1 MLGGASPIHR
11 QHLKQAIRIC
21 IGRHIPLGA
30 PINSICQ
37 FLHTACSTRAVTHSK
52 AHPPDHQTSAERNFQ
67 LAHAHFGTSHSR
79 SPNSRPSMKA
89 KQSPTTGTLDSYP
102 QEVVAAIDTCL
113 AQARE
118 SVDCE
123 AVKRIKDIPIYSRYF
138 TDRECV
144 NRLAWD
150 AVATSRPQRA
160 LQVLKIAHHF
170 GCYLKPNHYEGVAYH
185 LAGRSHWALIPLLVT
200 TARHHCGR
208 ASVRLLNWNM
218 RSLVEN
224 QRYDQL
230 DHAFEEFTN
239 ADLPPNR
246 RTFHLLISG
255 HLRNRNLN
263 SAKQY
268 MEKMAVAGFPVD
280 PSTHAVIVAAYRSL
294 GVDLKVQIRAFESL
308 RDLDGRLSTVV
319 LNSIVQQLLD
329 SRDEK
334 AATRFMLAFDLPGG
348 RSQDSTGSGSTTG
361 LVGEHAPDILSMR
374 TPTDP
379 PAVKPNTATF
389 SILLRYMAREG
400 KLSRMLKLLDHMK
413 RAGVHPDPSIL
424 AALIRGYLAAGHSRE
439 AISVVAM
446 LLNTRSTV
454 AAGVFCSMMQ
464 VQPLTTL
471 PVDVQGVPLT
481 VHIFN
486 ALMSGLL
493 DVMGLKAMRDI
504 LRTMRAVGISPD
516 SHTVEIFMSFLER
529 AQGTGPRQLI
539 RVLRSFSSPSLR
551 PTIRHI
557 HIILRSILRR
567 EKFRVHGCGWDTT
580 AAKYSKKRT
589 FNPRFPEGRILDTTE
604 HYHPTAGLK
613 LPRRLRLKSWFGPIL
628 QSVSRQAIQSD
639 RATIALRLRHE
650 AVARSDMGTS
660 QTAFRNMLDQ
670 GLHPTIH
677 HYSTLMD
684 GYAKMGDIR
693 GAKQVLRDVLEA
705 GIQPNAIMYTI
716 LVNGYGRQGKPDE
729 AMQAFRAM
737 IRAGIVP
744 DVPSIDAVAHAY
756 FAVGAYSVARRV
768 LREMWAQIQPF
779 PPELEHADLRTL
791 AVTFRSYSL
800 NPEHGRHKLSMR
812 QQRLLHWKMRA
823 IKTEWMRFEQWTGSC
838 PLSGGID
845 GHDGYP
851 HKEE

>member
-11 QHLKQAIRIC
+11 QHFKQAIRIY
-21 IGRHIPLGA
+21 IGSHILLGT
-30 PINSICQ
+30 PIYSICQ
-37 FLHTACSTRAVTHSK
+37 SRHTACSTRAVTHSK

-67 LAHAHFGTSHSR
+67 PAHAHFGTFHCR
-79 SPNSRPSMKA
+79 SPGSQHFVKA
-89 KQSPTTGTLDSYP
+89 KKSPTTGTLDSYP
-102 QEVVAAIDTCL
+102 QEVVAVIDTCL

-118 SVDCE
+118 LVDCE

-144 NRLAWD
+144 NRLAQD
-150 AVATSRPQRA
+150 AVASSRPQRA
-160 LQVLKIAHHF
+160 LQILKIAHHL

-185 LAGRSHWALIPLLVT
+185 LAGRSHWALILLLVAF
-200 TARHHCGR
+200 ARHHCGR
-208 ASVRLLNWNM
+208 VSVRLLNWNM
-218 RSLVEN
+218 RALVEI

-230 DHAFEEFTN
+230 GHAFEEFKN
-239 ADLPPNR
+239 ANLPPNR

-268 MEKMAVAGFPVD
+268 IEKMVVAGFPVD
-280 PSTHAVIVAAYRSL
+280 SSTHAVIVAAYRSL
-294 GVDLKVQIRAFESL
+294 GVDPKVQIRAFESL
-308 RDLDGRLSTVV
+308 RDLDGPLSTVV

-329 SRDEK
+329 SKDEK
-334 AATRFMLAFDLPGG
+334 AAARFMLAFDLPGG
-348 RSQDSTGSGSTTG
+348 RGQDSTRSGSTTG
-361 LVGEHAPDILSMR
+361 LVGEHTPDSLSTR
-374 TPTDP
+374 ITIDP
-379 PAVKPNTATF
+379 PTVKPNAATF

-424 AALIRGYLAAGHSRE
+424 AALIQGYLVAGHSRE
-439 AISVVAM
+439 AISVVAV
-446 LLNTRSTV
+446 LLNTRSTT
-454 AAGVFCSMMQ
+454 AAGIFCNMMQ
-464 VQPLTTL
+464 VQPLTIL

-516 SHTVEIFMSFLER
+516 SHTVEILMSFLER

-567 EKFRVHGCGWDTT
+567 EKFMVHGCGWDTT

-589 FNPRFPEGRILDTTE
+589 HKPKFPEGRILDTTE
-604 HYHPTAGLK
+604 QYHPTAGLR

-639 RATIALRLRHE
+639 RATIALRLKHE
-650 AVARSDMGTS
+650 AVASSDMETS

-693 GAKQVLRDVLEA
+693 GAKQVLRDALEA
-705 GIQPNAIMYTI
+705 GVQPNAIMYTI
-716 LVNGYGRQGKPDE
+716 LVNGYGRQGKPEE
-729 AMQAFRAM
+729 AMRAFRAM

-756 FAVGAYSVARRV
+756 FAVGAYAVARRV
-768 LREMWAQIQPF
+768 LREMWAQVQPF
-779 PPELEHADLRTL
+779 PPELEQADLRTL

-800 NPEHGRHKLSMR
+800 NPELGKRKLPMR

-823 IKTEWMRFEQWTGSC
+823 IKTEWMRFEQWTRSR
-838 PLSGGID
+838 PLSCGID

>member
-11 QHLKQAIRIC
+11 QHLKQAVQIC
-21 IGRHIPLGA
+21 ITRHIPLGTS
-30 PINSICQ
+30 IQSICQ
-37 FLHTACSTRAVTHSK
+37 FTHTACSTRAVTHSK
-52 AHPPDHQTSAERNFQ
+52 AHTTDHQTSAERKFHP
-67 LAHAHFGTSHSR
+67 AHAHIGTSRCR
-79 SPNSRPSMKA
+79 SPDPQPSINA

-102 QEVVAAIDTCL
+102 PEVVAAIDTCL
-113 AQARE
+113 AQPRE
-118 SVDCE
+118 LVDCE
-123 AVKRIKDIPIYSRYF
+123 AVERIKDVPIYSRYF
-138 TDRECV
+138 TDRDCV
-144 NRLAWD
+144 NRLAQD

-160 LQVLKIAHHF
+160 LQVLNIAHHF

-200 TARHHCGR
+200 TAKHHCGR

-218 RSLVEN
+218 RALVED

-230 DHAFEEFTN
+230 DHAFEQFAN

-246 RTFHLLISG
+246 RTFHLMISG

-268 MEKMAVAGFPVD
+268 MGMMAVAGIPVD
-280 PSTHAVIVAAYRSL
+280 PSTHAIIVSAYRSL
-294 GVDLKVQIRAFESL
+294 GVDPKVHTHAFEGL

-319 LNSIVQQLLD
+319 LNNIVQQLLD

-348 RSQDSTGSGSTTG
+348 RGRNPTGSGSTTG
-361 LVGEHAPDILSMR
+361 LVGEHTPDTLSTR
-374 TPTDP
+374 TPIDP
-379 PAVKPNTATF
+379 PAVKPNAATF

-413 RAGVHPDPSIL
+413 QAGVHPDPSVL

-439 AISVVAM
+439 AISIVAV
-446 LLNTRSTV
+446 LLSTRS
-454 AAGVFCSMMQ
+454 AATAEVFCTMMQ

-481 VHIFN
+481 VQIFN

-493 DVMGLKAMRDI
+493 DIMGLRAMRDI

-516 SHTVEIFMSFLER
+516 SHTVEILMSFLER

-567 EKFRVHGCGWDTT
+567 EKFKVYGCGWDTT

-589 FNPRFPEGRILDTTE
+589 YNPKFLEGRILDTAE
-604 HYHPTAGLK
+604 YYHPTAGLK
-613 LPRRLRLKSWFGPIL
+613 LPRRLRWFGPIL

-639 RATIALRLRHE
+639 RATIALRLKHD
-650 AVARSDMGTS
+650 AVTSSDMRTS
-660 QTAFRNMLDQ
+660 QAVFRNMLDQ
-670 GLHPTIH
+670 GLHPTIY

-693 GAKQVLRDVLEA
+693 GAKQVLQDALDA

-716 LVNGYGRQGKPDE
+716 LINGYGRRGKPEE

-737 IRAGIVP
+737 IRAGIAP

-768 LREMWAQIQPF
+768 LREMWAQVQPF
-779 PPELEHADLRTL
+779 PSELEHADLRTL
-791 AVTFRSYSL
+791 AITFRSYNS
-800 NPEHGRHKLSMR
+800 NPEHGRRKLSMR
-812 QQRLLHWKMRA
+812 QQRLLHWKMRV
-823 IKTEWMRFEQWTGSC
+823 IKTEWVRFEQWTESR

-845 GHDGYP
+845 RYDGYP
-851 HKEE
+851 HKVE

>member
-11 QHLKQAIRIC
+11 QHLKQAVRIC
-21 IGRHIPLGA
+21 IGRHIPLGT
-30 PINSICQ
+30 PINFICH
-37 FLHTACSTRAVTHSK
+37 FRHTACSTQAVTHSK
-52 AHPPDHQTSAERNFQ
+52 AHPSDHQTSAERNFPP
-67 LAHAHFGTSHSR
+67 AHAHFGTSHCR
-79 SPNSRPSMKA
+79 GTNSQPFVKA
-89 KQSPTTGTLDSYP
+89 KQSSTTGTLDSYP

-118 SVDCE
+118 LVDCE
-123 AVKRIKDIPIYSRYF
+123 AVKRIKDVPIYSRYF

-144 NRLAWD
+144 NRLAQD

-160 LQVLKIAHHF
+160 LQILNIAHHF
-170 GCYLKPNHYEGVAYH
+170 GCYLKPNHYEGVAYR
-185 LAGRSHWALIPLLVT
+185 LAGRSHWALIPLLVA

-218 RSLVEN
+218 RALMED

-239 ADLPPNR
+239 ANLPPNR

-294 GVDLKVQIRAFESL
+294 GTDLKVQIRAFENL
-308 RDLDGRLSTVV
+308 RDLDGQLSTVV

-348 RSQDSTGSGSTTG
+348 RGQDSTGSGSTTG
-361 LVGEHAPDILSMR
+361 LVGEH
-374 TPTDP
+374 TPIDSP
-379 PAVKPNTATF
+379 V
-389 SILLRYMAREG
+389 R

-413 RAGVHPDPSIL
+413 RAGVHPDPSTL
-424 AALIRGYLAAGHSRE
+424 AALIGGYLAAGHSRE
-439 AISVVAM
+439 AISIVAM
-446 LLNTRSTV
+446 LLNTRSAA

-464 VQPLTTL
+464 VQPLTIL

-504 LRTMRAVGISPD
+504 LRTMRAVGVSPD
-516 SHTVEIFMSFLER
+516 SHTVEILMSFLER

-589 FNPRFPEGRILDTTE
+589 YNPRFPEGRILDTTE

-693 GAKQVLRDVLEA
+693 GAKQVLRDALEA

-716 LVNGYGRQGKPDE
+716 LINGYGRRGKPEE

-779 PPELEHADLRTL
+779 PPELEHVDLRTL

-800 NPEHGRHKLSMR
+800 NPEHGRRKLSMR
-812 QQRLLHWKMRA
+812 QQRLLHWKMKA
-823 IKTEWMRFEQWTGSC
+823 IKTEWMRFEEWTGSR
-838 PLSGGID
+838 PLSGRID
-845 GHDGYP
+845 RHDGYP

>member
-11 QHLKQAIRIC
+11 QHLKQAVRIC
-21 IGRHIPLGA
+21 IGRNIPLGT
-30 PINSICQ
+30 PIHSVCQ
-37 FLHTACSTRAVTHSK
+37 IRHTACSTRAVTHSQ

-67 LAHAHFGTSHSR
+67 RAHAHIGTPHCR
-79 SPNSRPSMKA
+79 SPNPHSITA
-89 KQSPTTGTLDSYP
+89 KQSPITETLDSYP

-118 SVDCE
+118 LVDCE
-123 AVKRIKDIPIYSRYF
+123 AVKRIKDVPIHSRYF

-144 NRLAWD
+144 IRLAQD

-160 LQVLKIAHHF
+160 LQILNIAHHL
-170 GCYLKPNHYEGVAYH
+170 GCHLKPNHYEGVAYH
-185 LAGRSHWALIPLLVT
+185 LAGRSHWALVPPLVT
-200 TARHHCGR
+200 AAKHHCGR
-208 ASVRLLNWNM
+208 TSVRLLNWNM
-218 RSLVEN
+218 RALVEN
-224 QRYDQL
+224 QGYDQL
-230 DHAFEEFTN
+230 DHVFEEFIN
-239 ADLPPNR
+239 KDLPPNR

-263 SAKQY
+263 SAKEY
-268 MEKMAVAGFPVD
+268 LEKMAVAGFPVD

-294 GVDLKVQIRAFESL
+294 GVDLKVQIRAFEGL

-348 RSQDSTGSGSTTG
+348 HGRDPTGSGSTTE
-361 LVGEHAPDILSMR
+361 LVGEHTDSFSTR
-374 TPTDP
+374 TPIDSPT
-379 PAVKPNTATF
+379 VKPNAATF

-439 AISVVAM
+439 AISVVAV
-446 LLNTRSTV
+446 LLSVRSPTT
-454 AAGVFCSMMQ
+454 AGVFCSMMQ
-464 VQPLTTL
+464 VQPLTVL

-481 VHIFN
+481 AHIFN

-516 SHTVEIFMSFLER
+516 SHTVEILMSFLER

-567 EKFRVHGCGWDTT
+567 EKFKVHGCGWDTT

-589 FNPRFPEGRILDTTE
+589 YNPKFPEGRILDTIE
-604 HYHPTAGLK
+604 PYHPTAGLE
-613 LPRRLRLKSWFGPIL
+613 LPRRLRLKSWFRPIL
-628 QSVSRQAIQSD
+628 QSVSQQAIQSD
-639 RATIALRLRHE
+639 RATIALRLKHE
-650 AVARSDMGTS
+650 AVTRSDMGTS

-693 GAKQVLRDVLEA
+693 GAKQVLREALEA

-716 LVNGYGRQGKPDE
+716 LVNGYGRRGRPEE
-729 AMQAFRAM
+729 AMRAFRAM

-768 LREMWAQIQPF
+768 LREMWAQVWPF
-779 PPELEHADLRTL
+779 PPELEHANLRTL

-800 NPEHGRHKLSMR
+800 NPEHGRRKLSTR

-823 IKTEWMRFEQWTGSC
+823 IKTEWMRFEQSTGSR
-838 PLSGGID
+838 PLSGGIIRP
-845 GHDGYP
+845 DGYP
-851 HKEE
+851 YKEE

>member
-11 QHLKQAIRIC
+11 QHLKQAVR
-21 IGRHIPLGA
+21 IGRHIALGT
-30 PINSICQ
+30 PFHSVCQ
-37 FLHTACSTRAVTHSK
+37 LHHTACSTRAVTHSQ
-52 AHPPDHQTSAERNFQ
+52 AHPPDCQTSAKRNFHP
-67 LAHAHFGTSHSR
+67 AHAYIGTSHYR
-79 SPNSRPSMKA
+79 SPDSQSFMKA
-89 KQSPTTGTLDSYP
+89 KQSSSTGTLDSYP

-113 AQARE
+113 AHPRE

-123 AVKRIKDIPIYSRYF
+123 AVKKIKNVPIYSRYF
-138 TDRECV
+138 TNRECV
-144 NRLAWD
+144 NRLAQD

-160 LQVLKIAHHF
+160 LQILNIAHHF

-185 LAGRSHWALIPLLVT
+185 LASRSHWDLIPLLVT

-218 RSLVEN
+218 RAFVEN

-230 DHAFEEFTN
+230 DHAFEEFTD

-280 PSTHAVIVAAYRSL
+280 SSTHAVIVAAYRSL
-294 GVDLKVQIRAFESL
+294 GVDLKVQIRAFEGL
-308 RDLDGRLSTVV
+308 RDLDGRQSTVV

-329 SRDEK
+329 SRDEE
-334 AATRFMLAFDLPGG
+334 AAARFILAFDLPGG
-348 RSQDSTGSGSTTG
+348 RGRNPTGSGSTTG
-361 LVGEHAPDILSMR
+361 LVGDHAPVDS
-374 TPTDP
+374 
-379 PAVKPNTATF
+379 PAVKPNAATF

-424 AALIRGYLAAGHSRE
+424 AALIQGYLAAGHSRE
-439 AISVVAM
+439 AISIVAI
-446 LLNTRSTV
+446 LLNIRS
-454 AAGVFCSMMQ
+454 AAAAEVFCGMMQ

-471 PVDVQGVPLT
+471 PVDVRGVPLT
-481 VHIFN
+481 AHIFN

-493 DVMGLKAMRDI
+493 DIVGLKAVRDI

-516 SHTVEIFMSFLER
+516 SHTVEILMSFLER

-567 EKFRVHGCGWDTT
+567 EKFMAHGCGWDTT

-589 FNPRFPEGRILDTTE
+589 YKPKFPEGRILDTTE

-628 QSVSRQAIQSD
+628 QSVSRQAVQSD
-639 RATIALRLRHE
+639 RATIALRLKHE
-650 AVARSDMGTS
+650 AVAGSDMGTS

-684 GYAKMGDIR
+684 GYAKMGDIQ
-693 GAKQVLRDVLEA
+693 GAKQVLRDALEA
-705 GIQPNAIMYTI
+705 GIQPNVIMYTI
-716 LVNGYGRQGKPDE
+716 LINGYGRRGKPEE
-729 AMQAFRAM
+729 AMRAFRAM

-768 LREMWAQIQPF
+768 LREMWAQVQPF
-779 PPELEHADLRTL
+779 PSELEHADLRTL

-800 NPEHGRHKLSMR
+800 NPEHRRRKLSMR
-812 QQRLLHWKMRA
+812 QQRLLHWKMRT
-823 IKTEWMRFEQWTGSC
+823 IKTEWMRFEQWSGS
-838 PLSGGID
+838 LSDGLDRHGG
-845 GHDGYP
+845 YS
-851 HKEE
+851 HKEG